1 MEMIKANHHH
11 ECSKRK
17 SENEVSATVLQNKYA
32 NLFDQNVQQ
41 THSLNLEAAAGKTSR
56 INMKKNGSDPKATTN
71 DITIA
76 VLAKNLNCRQF
87 GQKQSLHK
95 MEQLEKE
102 QFPHSFGQFA
112 QNYAETVP
120 FHKISTPGKYL
131 KLGHFTQ

>member
-1 MEMIKANHHH
+1 MEIIKANQHR

-32 NLFDQNVQQ
+32 NLFNQNVQQ

-95 MEQLEKE
+95 RNNWKRNNFRIVLGNSPKTMRKLFLSTKL
-102 QFPHSFGQFA
+102 PHQE
-112 QNYAETVP
+112 NM
-120 FHKISTPGKYL
+120 
-131 KLGHFTQ
+131 